1 MLECCY
7 TTRRFHYSIGFA
19 QSLKNATGS
28 LPVYHCNQLLKAV
41 EKIKPE
47 KSSGLN
53 GVQIC
58 LKII

>member
-1 MLECCY
+1 M
-7 TTRRFHYSIGFA
+7 IGHC
-19 QSLKNATGS
+19 T
-28 LPVYHCNQLLKAV
+28 HCNQLLKAV